1 MIQSEQLQAAMGCR
15 ETLDD
20 GPWMVLLYLA
30 AHPETLTI
38 GQLSD
43 GVGLPEP
50 VALDH
55 LRILVRKGHVT
66 FVASLPMLH
75 FGAEAVFHALMA
87 RLTALRVKEGVS
99 HGL

>member
-1 MIQSEQLQAAMGCR
+1 MSQSENLQAAMACR
-15 ETLDD
+15 DSLDD

-30 AHPETLTI
+30 THQHEILTI

-43 GVGLPEP
+43 GVNLPEP

-55 LRILVRKGHVT
+55 LRTLVSKGHVT

-75 FGAEAVFHALMA
+75 FGAEAVFHALMYRLIRA
-87 RLTALRVKEGVS
+87 RTMEAR
-99 HGL
+99 HA

>member
-1 MIQSEQLQAAMGCR
+1 MTESEKLQAAMGCR

-20 GPWMVLLYLA
+20 EPWMVLLYLA

-55 LRILVRKGHVT
+55 LRILVSKGHVT

-75 FGAEAVFHALMA
+75 FGAEAVFHALMH
-87 RLTALRVKEGVS
+87 RLTRTLTPKGAAV
-99 HGL
+99 

>member
-1 MIQSEQLQAAMGCR
+1 MTQSEKLQAAMDCR

-20 GPWMVLLYLA
+20 GPWMVLLCLA

-55 LRILVRKGHVT
+55 LRILVSKGHVT

-75 FGAEAVFHALMA
+75 FGAEAVFHALMYRLIRTRTMEA
-87 RLTALRVKEGVS
+87 RHA
-99 HGL
+99 

>member
-1 MIQSEQLQAAMGCR
+1 MTESEKLQAAMGCR

-38 GQLSD
+38 DQLSD
-43 GVGLPEP
+43 GLGLPEP

-55 LRILVRKGHVT
+55 LRTLVRKGHLT

-75 FGAEAVFHALMA
+75 FGAEAVFHALMH
-87 RLTALRVKEGVS
+87 RLTRTLTPKGAAV
-99 HGL
+99 

>member
-1 MIQSEQLQAAMGCR
+1 MTQHDKIQAAMECR

-20 GPWMVLLYLA
+20 GPWMVLLYMA
-30 AHPETLTI
+30 AHQLETLTI

-55 LRILVRKGHVT
+55 LRTLVNKGHVT
-66 FVASLPMLH
+66 FTAGLPLLH
-75 FGAEAVFHALMA
+75 FGGDAVFHGLMH
-87 RLTALRVKEGVS
+87 RLTRTRTMEAH

>member
-1 MIQSEQLQAAMGCR
+1 MTESEKLQAAMGCR

-75 FGAEAVFHALMA
+75 FGAEAVFHALMH
-87 RLTALRVKEGVS
+87 RLTRTLTPKGAAV
-99 HGL
+99 